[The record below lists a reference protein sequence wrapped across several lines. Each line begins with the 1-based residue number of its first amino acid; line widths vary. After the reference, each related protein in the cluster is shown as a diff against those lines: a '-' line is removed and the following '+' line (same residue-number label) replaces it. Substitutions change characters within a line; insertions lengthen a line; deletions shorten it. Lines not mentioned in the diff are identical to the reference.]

1 MTASH
6 VLIVDDR
13 PDNLLALEETLRPLD
28 VQVTRAGS
36 GAEALRHL
44 LVDDFAVILL
54 DVRMPDLDGFETA
67 RVIKSRAR
75 TAGIPII
82 FLTAINRE
90 MVHQLRGYGAGAV
103 DYLARPF
110 DPEVLRSKV
119 AVFVSLHQQSQV
131 IADQNRLLAERL
143 DDRDRDQ
150 AALSRH
156 AAELLRSNAA
166 LDRFASAVGNEILEP
181 VHVVAGLLELVADRH
196 GDELDEEG
204 KVLVHRARE
213 RSVEVAS
220 HVERLLTDARGST
233 EPHRR
238 DPVDLGEVLQ
248 QACRELSSALDR
260 SATTVTS
267 DPLPTVLGDPWRL
280 VQVFVHLLD
289 NAFRAGGPDLRVHV
303 GLSRRRDEWVVS
315 VRDNGSGMG
324 TDEQVKLFSTLPSNG
339 HEGGLAV
346 SRRVI
351 ERHGGSMTVESVLG
365 QGTTVSFTLPV
376 AAGTDADAG

>member
-1 MTASH
+1 MTGAN

-28 VQVTRAGS
+28 VEVTRAGS

-54 DVRMPDLDGFETA
+54 DVQMPELDGFETA
-67 RVIKSRAR
+67 RLIKSRAR

-90 MVHQLRGYGAGAV
+90 IEHQLRGYGAGAV
-103 DYLARPF
+103 DYLAKPF
-110 DPEVLRSKV
+110 EPEVLRSKV
-119 AVFVSLHQQSQV
+119 AVFVALHQQARI

-181 VHVVAGLLELVADRH
+181 VHVVAGLLELVVDRH
-196 GDELDEEG
+196 ARGARRG
-204 KVLVHRARE
+204 GPGAGRAGPGP
-213 RSVEVAS
+213 RSMEVAG
-220 HVERLLTDARGST
+220 HVERLLAGARGSV
-233 EPHRR
+233 EPLRR
-238 DPVDLGEVLQ
+238 EPIDLGEVLD
-248 QACRELSSALDR
+248 QARRELAPELET
-260 SATTVTS
+260 AGTTVTS
-267 DPLPTVLGDPWRL
+267 DPLPEVLGDEWQL

-289 NAFRAGGPDLRVHV
+289 NAINGADGPTPR
-303 GLSRRRDEWVVS
+303 
-315 VRDNGSGMG
+315 
-324 TDEQVKLFSTLPSNG
+324 STS
-339 HEGGLAV
+339 A
-346 SRRVI
+346 
-351 ERHGGSMTVESVLG
+351 
-365 QGTTVSFTLPV
+365 
-376 AAGTDADAG
+376 

>member
-1 MTASH
+1 MSTGAN

-13 PDNLLALEETLRPLD
+13 PDNLLALEESLRPLD
-28 VQVTRAGS
+28 VEVTRAGS

-54 DVRMPDLDGFETA
+54 DVQMPELDGFETA
-67 RVIKSRAR
+67 RLIKSRAR

-90 MVHQLRGYGAGAV
+90 LVHQLRGYGAGAV
-103 DYLARPF
+103 DYLAKPF
-110 DPEVLRSKV
+110 EPEVLRSKV
-119 AVFVSLHQQSQV
+119 AVFVALHQQAQV
-131 IADQNRLLAERL
+131 IADQNRILAERL

-181 VHVVAGLLELVADRH
+181 VHVVSGLLELVVDRH
-196 GDELDEEG
+196 AEELDEEG
-204 KVLVHRARE
+204 KVLVGRARA
-213 RSVEVAS
+213 RSMEVAD
-220 HVERLLTDARGST
+220 HVERLLTGARGSA
-233 EPHRR
+233 EPLRR
-238 DPVDLGEVLQ
+238 DPTDLGEVLE
-248 QACRELSSALDR
+248 QARHQLAPALER
-260 SATTVTS
+260 SGATVTS
-267 DPLPTVLGDPWRL
+267 DPLPQVLGDQWQL

-289 NAFRAGGPDLRVHV
+289 NAICAGGFDPRVHV

-315 VRDNGSGMG
+315 FTDNGSGMG
-324 TDEQVKLFSTLPSNG
+324 PDDQVKLFSPLPLNG
-339 HEGGLAV
+339 HEGGLAI

-351 ERHGGSMTVESVLG
+351 ERHGGSMTVESVPG
-365 QGTTVSFTLPV
+365 QGTTVAFTLPV
-376 AAGTDADAG
+376 APDTE

>member
-1 MTASH
+1 MTASN

-54 DVRMPDLDGFETA
+54 DGQMPDLDGFETA
-67 RVIKSRAR
+67 KIIKSRAR
-75 TAGIPII
+75 TACIPII

-90 MVHQLRGYGAGAV
+90 LVHQLRGYGAGAV
-103 DYLARPF
+103 DYLAKPF

-131 IADQNRLLAERL
+131 IADQNRQLAERL

-181 VHVVAGLLELVADRH
+181 VHVVSGLLELVADRH
-196 GDELDEEG
+196 AEELDEEG
-204 KVLVHRARE
+204 RVLVVRARE
-213 RSVEVAS
+213 RSMEVAS
-220 HVERLLTDARGST
+220 HVERLLTGARGSP
-233 EPHRR
+233 EPLRR
-238 DPVDLGEVLQ
+238 DPTDLDEVLD
-248 QACRELSSALDR
+248 QARRELAPSLETSG
-260 SATTVTS
+260 TTVTS
-267 DPLPTVLGDPWRL
+267 DPLPSVLGDQWQL

-289 NAFRAGGPDLRVHV
+289 NAIRAAGPDPQVHV

-315 VRDNGSGMG
+315 VSDNGSGMD
-324 TDEQVKLFSTLPSNG
+324 TDEQVKLFSALPMNG
-339 HEGGLAV
+339 HEGGLVV
-346 SRRVI
+346 SRRVV

-365 QGTTVSFTLPV
+365 QGTTVAFTLPV
-376 AAGTDADAG
+376 APDPG